1 MGGSSV
7 PSSTTQTTMLDPMR
21 QAALKKSM
29 GYFDKWANSY
39 NGPTYQGPLVA
50 GRTADWYKAQDMA
63 HRLSNRFAEGGLTSV
78 RRFGDG
84 GDTTAQPWWSGY
96 NDAQDAQD
104 AGVTPPTDNTN
115 VDTNSTVTGGTTN
128 DTVTGGDYT
137 AKPASGN
144 AGNPN
149 LLAQSLTA
157 TGVGGLYGLTK
168 ALPNQVSSN
177 YTAGTIS
184 PGTVSSNYTAGTF
197 NNGYTAGTI
206 TPGSVTSGYKAGT
219 ITPGSVTSGYTAGT
233 ITPGSVTS
241 GYTAG
246 TITPGTVT
254 SGYTA
259 GTITPGSVAYS
270 YTPDKLTAPSAMT
283 SDYTAGAHDIK
294 DVIAKDWNQAA
305 MEQYM
310 SPYTQGVV
318 DIALREAERQHAIDL
333 QKQST
338 AATQS
343 GAFGGYRQGV
353 VEAEGNRNYGQLR
366 SDITTKGRQDAYT
379 AAVTQFNADKA
390 VDVATQQFNQNN
402 SLANYQALQ
411 QAQSNAA
418 QLKLTA
424 AQNNAS
430 NTINAYQA
438 IEQAKQAAAAGN
450 LTASQANAANALSA
464 SIASEQAK
472 QQAGQMGLTASTANA
487 ANALSASIASE
498 QAKQQAGQMGLTA
511 STANAANALNA
522 SIASE
527 QAKQQAGQM
536 GLTASTANAA
546 NALNASIASEQA
558 KQQAG
563 QMDLTASTANAANT
577 LTAAQINETSKQ
589 KAAELGLTASQ
600 YTETAKAK
608 AAELGL
614 AASTANATNLVNA
627 QIATENAKQQAAQLN
642 NTDQQNNV
650 NNGIK
655 SLETAIN
662 AFNSGIAGAR
672 AISDIETAYQTNMA
686 NAAGLLN
693 STDASARSAAQALIE
708 ATNSLTKLLDNIDLT
723 KAQASAEIPGIKNVN
738 TGTVQVNK

>member
-7 PSSTTQTTMLDPMR
+7 PSSTTTTSMLDPMR

-63 HRLSNRFAEGGLTSV
+63 HRLSNRFAEGGITSV
-78 RRFGDG
+78 RRFEGG
-84 GDTTAQPWWSGY
+84 GDATSQPWWSGY
-96 NDAQDAQD
+96 NDAQDAEG
-104 AGVTPPTDNTN
+104 AGVTPPDTTIANNTIA
-115 VDTNSTVTGGTTN
+115 GGTTN

-149 LLAQSLTA
+149 LLAQSLIA
-157 TGVGGLYGLTK
+157 SGVGGLYGLTK
-168 ALPNQVSSN
+168 VLPNQVPSN
-177 YTAGTIS
+177 YTAGTITPDKVAS
-184 PGTVSSNYTAGTF
+184 DYTAGTFKNDYTAGTVTPGSVANNYTAGTF
-197 NNGYTAGTI
+197 KNDYTAGTI
-206 TPGSVTSGYKAGT
+206 TPGSVTSN
-219 ITPGSVTSGYTAGT
+219 
-233 ITPGSVTS
+233 
-241 GYTAG
+241 
-246 TITPGTVT
+246 
-254 SGYTA
+254 YTA

-270 YTPDKLTAPSAMT
+270 YTPDKLTKPADMV
-283 SDYTAGAHDIK
+283 SDYTAGTHDIK
-294 DVIAKDWNQAA
+294 DVTARDWDKAA
-305 MEQYM
+305 MDQYM

-366 SDITTKGRQDAYT
+366 SDITTKGQQDAYT

-418 QLKLTA
+418 SLKLTA

-487 ANALSASIASE
+487 ANAL
-498 QAKQQAGQMGLTA
+498 
-511 STANAANALNA
+511 
-522 SIASE
+522 
-527 QAKQQAGQM
+527 
-536 GLTASTANAA
+536 
-546 NALNASIASEQA
+546 
-558 KQQAG
+558 
-563 QMDLTASTANAANT
+563 
-577 LTAAQINETSKQ
+577 TAAQINEAAKQKAAELGLTASQYAEVAKQKAAELGITADQYNASNALAANTANEQAKQ

-614 AASTANATNLVNA
+614 TASTANATNLVNA

-642 NTDQQNNV
+642 STAQQNNV
-650 NNGIK
+650 SNGIK

-672 AISDIETAYQTNMA
+672 GISDIETAYQTNMA

-693 STDASARSAAQALIE
+693 STDASARSAGQALIE
-708 ATNSLTKLLDNIDLT
+708 ATNNLAKLLESIDLT
-723 KAQASAEIPGIKNVN
+723 KAQALVENAGIKGVS
-738 TGTVQVNK
+738 TGTVVTNNT

>member
-78 RRFGDG
+78 RRFDDG

-157 TGVGGLYGLTK
+157 TGVSGLYGLTK
-168 ALPNQVSSN
+168 ALPNQVTSN

-206 TPGSVTSGYKAGT
+206 TPGS
-219 ITPGSVTSGYTAGT
+219 ITSGYTAGT
-233 ITPGSVTS
+233 ITPGSVN
-241 GYTAG
+241 
-246 TITPGTVT
+246 
-254 SGYTA
+254 
-259 GTITPGSVAYS
+259 YS
-270 YTPDKLTAPSAMT
+270 YSPDKLTAPSTMT
-283 SDYTAGAHDIK
+283 SDYTAGVHNTK
-294 DVIAKDWNQAA
+294 DVTAKDWNQAA

-487 ANALSASIASE
+487 S
-498 QAKQQAGQMGLTA
+498 
-511 STANAANALNA
+511 
-522 SIASE
+522 
-527 QAKQQAGQM
+527 
-536 GLTASTANAA
+536 

-589 KAAELGLTASQ
+589 KAAELDLTASQ

-614 AASTANATNLVNA
+614 TASTANATNLVNA

-642 NTDQQNNV
+642 NTAQQNNV

-708 ATNSLTKLLDNIDLT
+708 ATNSLTKLLENIDLT

>member
-78 RRFGDG
+78 RRFDDG

-157 TGVGGLYGLTK
+157 TGVSGLYGLTK

-197 NNGYTAGTI
+197 NNDYTAGTI
-206 TPGSVTSGYKAGT
+206 TPGSVTSGYK
-219 ITPGSVTSGYTAGT
+219 AGT

-511 STANAANALNA
+511 STANA
-522 SIASE
+522 S
-527 QAKQQAGQM
+527 
-536 GLTASTANAA
+536 

-589 KAAELGLTASQ
+589 KAAELDLTASQ

-614 AASTANATNLVNA
+614 TASTANATNLVNA

-642 NTDQQNNV
+642 NTAQQNNV

-708 ATNSLTKLLDNIDLT
+708 ATNSLTKLLENIDLT

>member
-78 RRFGDG
+78 RRFDDG

-157 TGVGGLYGLTK
+157 TGVSGLYGLTK

-197 NNGYTAGTI
+197 NNDYTAGTI
-206 TPGSVTSGYKAGT
+206 TPGSVTSGYTAGT

-511 STANAANALNA
+511 STANASNALNA

-536 GLTASTANAA
+536 G
-546 NALNASIASEQA
+546 
-558 KQQAG
+558 
-563 QMDLTASTANAANT
+563 LTASTANAANT

-642 NTDQQNNV
+642 NTAQQNNV

-708 ATNSLTKLLDNIDLT
+708 ATNSLTKLLENIDLT

>member
-78 RRFGDG
+78 RRFDDG

-157 TGVGGLYGLTK
+157 TGVSGLYGLTK

-197 NNGYTAGTI
+197 NNDYTAGTI
-206 TPGSVTSGYKAGT
+206 TPGSVTSGYTAGT

-487 ANALSASIASE
+487 ANAL
-498 QAKQQAGQMGLTA
+498 
-511 STANAANALNA
+511 
-522 SIASE
+522 
-527 QAKQQAGQM
+527 
-536 GLTASTANAA
+536 
-546 NALNASIASEQA
+546 NASIASEQA

-642 NTDQQNNV
+642 NTAQQNNV

-708 ATNSLTKLLDNIDLT
+708 ATNSLTKLLENIDLT

>member
-78 RRFGDG
+78 RRFDDG

-157 TGVGGLYGLTK
+157 TGVSGLYGLTK

-233 ITPGSVTS
+233 ITPGS
-241 GYTAG
+241 
-246 TITPGTVT
+246 VT

-511 STANAANALNA
+511 STANASNALNA

-642 NTDQQNNV
+642 NTAQQNNV

-708 ATNSLTKLLDNIDLT
+708 ATNSLTKLLENIDLT

>member
-78 RRFGDG
+78 RRFDDG

-157 TGVGGLYGLTK
+157 TGVSGLYGLTK

-536 GLTASTANAA
+536 
-546 NALNASIASEQA
+546 
-558 KQQAG
+558 
-563 QMDLTASTANAANT
+563 DLTASTANAANT

-642 NTDQQNNV
+642 NTAQQNNV

-708 ATNSLTKLLDNIDLT
+708 ATNSLTKLLENIDLT